1 MEKMHNA
8 NRNKKKKL
16 DWLYHKIDF
25 ERKQTGKNNIM
36 DWGRFYN
43 DKGPIHQEDIK
54 IINTYASN
62 KSHKIHEANTDII
75 DEKWIIQ
82 Q

>member
-1 MEKMHNA
+1 MPTGF
-8 NRNKKKKL
+8 KKKKL

-25 ERKQTGKNNIM
+25 ERKQTDKKKFT
-36 DWGRFYN
+36 DLGRFYN

-62 KSHKIHEANTDII
+62 KRVTKYMKQKLA
-75 DEKWIIQ
+75 
-82 Q
+82 